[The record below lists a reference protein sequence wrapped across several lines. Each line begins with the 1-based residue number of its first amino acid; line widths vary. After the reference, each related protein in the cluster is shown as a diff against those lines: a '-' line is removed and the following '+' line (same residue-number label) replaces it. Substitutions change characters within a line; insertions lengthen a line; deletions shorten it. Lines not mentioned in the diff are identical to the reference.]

1 MGRFTDEITRLC
13 GEIVACRQARKGFI
27 KNLKH
32 NVATM
37 KANFQRAHNE
47 MARKARAER
56 QAALNHL
63 KKTVGAMR
71 HEMAADLEGAR
82 RAWSGK

>member
-1 MGRFTDEITRLC
+1 MGRFTDEMTRLC
-13 GEIVACRQARKGFI
+13 SEIVACRQARKGFL
-27 KNLKH
+27 KNLTH

-37 KANFQRAHNE
+37 KANFRRAHQE

-56 QAALNHL
+56 QAALNRL

-71 HEMAADLEGAR
+71 HELAADLEGAR
-82 RAWSGK
+82 RAWAGK